1 MILKLLEYRSDKYSN
16 KPLLFRGIFLSKIEI
31 YNRNSRELE
40 NFSWKLKIVSKDIT
54 NKSLERFIWLLRIYF
69 FIERMQSC

>member
-16 KPLLFRGIFLSKIEI
+16 KPLLFRGKFLSKIEI